1 MPIEDWE
8 WPARQHHP
16 ERSYLHARKLRGW
29 LPDLPEQGLGSASRG
44 HHDAACMG
52 DPVSIW
58 CSDLQADALR
68 GGLDRRDIAEN
79 EPLLMPRCKGGE
91 QARRLDDGLR
101 DLQDA
106 ATVMPK
112 DRRPIRILDRAGSR
126 AKREPS
132 AQQSRHGRAVA
143 GGPDGA
149 VVSTSRHRCEIG
161 ARRAIQHGLPPFGH
175 AGNGSGGCPRHAT
188 QGVLQP
194 AVDDALAPGCLPGA
208 KRIALNQAR
217 RAALHD
223 ELLQCEQSADAAADH
238 HRIELGLSVG
248 HAGMVGGQVGGVK
261 PADAATGV
269 VGFPA
274 HTVFTSARGAHPV
287 DRFHADTTMHAH
299 KAVLIPGDGIG
310 PEVAAATRL
319 VMERAGAGIEW
330 VERHAGL
337 GAVERGANET
347 LPASTVEAVQA
358 HRIALKG
365 PCTTPIGE
373 GFTSV
378 NVALRKRLN
387 LFGAVRPVR
396 SLDGVQTRFSESGVD
411 IVIIRENTE
420 GLYAGIENE
429 ITPGVVTSLKVVTE
443 EASRR
448 IARFAFD
455 YAVSRGRRKVTVL
468 HKANIMKLGDGLF
481 VQGCR

>member
-1 MPIEDWE
+1 
-8 WPARQHHP
+8 
-16 ERSYLHARKLRGW
+16 
-29 LPDLPEQGLGSASRG
+29 
-44 HHDAACMG
+44 
-52 DPVSIW
+52 
-58 CSDLQADALR
+58 
-68 GGLDRRDIAEN
+68 
-79 EPLLMPRCKGGE
+79 
-91 QARRLDDGLR
+91 
-101 DLQDA
+101 
-106 ATVMPK
+106 
-112 DRRPIRILDRAGSR
+112 
-126 AKREPS
+126 
-132 AQQSRHGRAVA
+132 
-143 GGPDGA
+143 
-149 VVSTSRHRCEIG
+149 
-161 ARRAIQHGLPPFGH
+161 
-175 AGNGSGGCPRHAT
+175 
-188 QGVLQP
+188 
-194 AVDDALAPGCLPGA
+194 
-208 KRIALNQAR
+208 
-217 RAALHD
+217 
-223 ELLQCEQSADAAADH
+223 
-238 HRIELGLSVG
+238 
-248 HAGMVGGQVGGVK
+248 
-261 PADAATGV
+261 
-269 VGFPA
+269 
-274 HTVFTSARGAHPV
+274 
-287 DRFHADTTMHAH
+287 MHAH